1 MSLSDRIE
9 YRTYK
14 ITLIEPI
21 LGSLPSQRQ
30 VYQDLVAAKAP
41 EPDVEGAEEVAML
54 PEGMDERTTVFLR
67 NDEGMCSILDYQFF
81 GFLKESGNTLK
92 DIVQYQANEK
102 RTKSTKEGIAA
113 LRNKLTRYVF
123 CGPRIIPLQKEPNGI
138 FRRPLRRI
146 TKAGPMSCIATSE
159 LINAGI
165 SFNVWIGLLPHG
177 EVQWSVIE
185 QLLEYGQIKGL
196 GQFRG
201 GGFGRFAFDLVSHSA
216 M

>member
-30 VYQDLVAAKAP
+30 VYQDLVAARAP
-41 EPDVEGAEEVAML
+41 EPDVEGAEEAAML
-54 PEGMDERTTVFLR
+54 PEGADERTTVFLR
-67 NDEGMCSILDYQFF
+67 NQDGWCSILDYQFF
-81 GFLKESGNTLK
+81 GFLKEAGNTLK
-92 DIVQYQANEK
+92 DIVQHEAMVK
-102 RTKSTKEGIAA
+102 RTKTTKQGIAA
-113 LRNKLTRYVF
+113 LRNKLTRFLF

-146 TKAGPMSCIATSE
+146 TKEGPMSCIATSE
-159 LINAGI
+159 IINAGV
-165 SFNVWIGLLPHG
+165 SFDVWIGLLPHG
-177 EVQWSVIE
+177 EVQWGVVE

-201 GGFGRFAFDLVSHSA
+201 GGFGRFAFDLVSQGA